1 MLNESKKKF
10 LRSPTIY
17 VHPPFPYILH
27 LFFSVSFF
35 LSHTHT
41 HTHTC
46 VLYRLSRMVFWNFLL
61 VYSYYWFF
69 YGSLNFE
76 LRFIIITI
84 IKMAGHKVMFMVV

>member
-1 MLNESKKKF
+1 M
-10 LRSPTIY
+10 
-17 VHPPFPYILH
+17 YILR
-27 LFFSVSFF
+27 FRTSYIYFF
-35 LSHTHT
+35 LFLSSCPTHT
-41 HTHTC
+41 HTHTR
-46 VLYRLSRMVFWNFLL
+46 VSYRLSRMVFWNFLL